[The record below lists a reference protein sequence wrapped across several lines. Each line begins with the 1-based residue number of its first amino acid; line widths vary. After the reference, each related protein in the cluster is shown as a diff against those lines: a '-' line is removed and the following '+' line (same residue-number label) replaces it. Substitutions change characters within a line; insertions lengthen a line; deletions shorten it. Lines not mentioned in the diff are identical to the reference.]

1 MKNKTYPSDITFPVN
16 IEKWFNM
23 LQISAPGNRYVLSND
38 FVELAKFYHLAIDL
52 NALSIFVPK
61 ELGGT
66 NLNLTQQYYYYK
78 NITKISGALVFLCTQ
93 HCGAMSIIN
102 SGTNLNLKEK
112 YLKQNLHGKYT
123 LGISFAHLRQL
134 DNPPVTA
141 TETETAYL
149 VSGILPYV
157 TGYKIF
163 NTIVLGF
170 VCGQKELFALVDFVE
185 TETFKIIQQLDLITA
200 NSTNTVSCSLN
211 NHIVSKDMIIIEN
224 SLGTF
229 AARND
234 NRLRH
239 LFAFTTGLA
248 SNTFE
253 LMSNHKYLNIP
264 LVKKTYQKL
273 SDDITDLENSLFNLP
288 ENMSTIPIRILG
300 LNLLNKVFLFADQIF
315 KGQATLKNHPLIQLK
330 KEAQIITA
338 ASGSTISTLTE
349 ACNFILLD

>member
-1 MKNKTYPSDITFPVN
+1 MKNKTYPPNTNFPIN
-16 IEKWFNM
+16 IEKWFNT
-23 LQISAPGNRYVLSND
+23 LQGIDSSRRYLLSND
-38 FVELAKFYHLAIDL
+38 SVELAKLYTQAIDL
-52 NALSIFVPK
+52 NALSIFIPE

-78 NITKISGALVFLCTQ
+78 TLSKISGALIFLCMQ

-123 LGISFAHLRQL
+123 LGISFAHLRQIE
-134 DNPPVTA
+134 NPPVTA
-141 TETETAYL
+141 IETTTSYL

-170 VCGQKELFALVDFVE
+170 VCGEKEFFALVDFVE
-185 TETFKIIQQLDLITA
+185 TETFKITQQLDLITA
-200 NSTNTVSCSLN
+200 NSTNTVVCNLT
-211 NHIVSKDMIIIEN
+211 NHVISKDMIFIEN

-229 AARND
+229 AANND

-239 LFAFTTGLA
+239 LFAFTMGLA
-248 SNTFE
+248 STTLE
-253 LMSNHKYLNIP
+253 LTSTHRYLKIP
-264 LVKKTYQKL
+264 LVYKAYQKL
-273 SDDITDLENSLFNLP
+273 FDDITALENSLFNLP
-288 ENMSTIPIRILG
+288 ENMSTIPIRVLG
-300 LNLLNKVFLFADQIF
+300 LDLLNKVFFFADQIF
-315 KGQATLKNHPLIQLK
+315 KGQATLKDHPLIQLK

-349 ACNFILLD
+349 ACNLLLR